1 FMVELPVRSV
11 STVPAESLTGIA
23 PAQSTRSEEHTS
35 ELQSLT
41 NLVCRL
47 LLEKKKKTHHSEDN
61 QPDGYFQE
69 KLQATPTARAYFPK
83 IVQDSAQHLSLQ
95 YKHYTTTYAHSDPTT
110 KH

>member
-47 LLEKKKKTHHSEDN
+47 LLEKKKKTHHSEECSEHTK
-61 QPDGYFQE
+61 PDTRPTSQIESQHAIEGTSTTDTTAAD
-69 KLQATPTARAYFPK
+69 LRLTHATR
-83 IVQDSAQHLSLQ
+83 
-95 YKHYTTTYAHSDPTT
+95 
-110 KH
+110 